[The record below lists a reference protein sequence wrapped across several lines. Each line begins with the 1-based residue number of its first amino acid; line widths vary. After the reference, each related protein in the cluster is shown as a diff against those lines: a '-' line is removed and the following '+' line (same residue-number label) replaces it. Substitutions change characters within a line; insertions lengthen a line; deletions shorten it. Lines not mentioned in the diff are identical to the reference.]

1 MKAKMADC
9 QKKQKKT
16 QWKTRLLTLTLIL
29 MTALFFACTPQ
40 AQPGN
45 VSEPSPTP
53 ETPVLT
59 PEPVETSGQG
69 TTGPAPSGSGS
80 DEIPIEE
87 IDGVAGPDDVLPPT
101 REYEEYKALNSDVI
115 GWITVPN
122 TKIDYPVVRAADNEY
137 YLTHNVEKQK
147 SKHGAIFMDYR
158 NADRE
163 QTYHII
169 LYGHNMKNGTMFH
182 DLNNYKQRSFFEE
195 NRVITFNWGGDETK
209 WEVYLAF
216 VWHGGPVYW
225 HTRFNISTPAENF
238 AQYMNDVVS
247 YMKSEKYTIYDD
259 TVTIKPSDQVLTLS
273 TCTYEYDQS
282 RYVVSARRIK

>member
-1 MKAKMADC
+1 MAVR
-9 QKKQKKT
+9 QSKQNRK
-16 QWKTRLLTLTLIL
+16 QWKTRALGILLVAL
-29 MTALFFACTPQ
+29 TALLFACTPQ
-40 AQPGN
+40 TQPGA
-45 VSEPSPTP
+45 VTDPSPTP
-53 ETPVLT
+53 QTPAMT
-59 PEPVETSGQG
+59 PEPVETAGQG
-69 TTGPAPSGSGS
+69 TQSPAPSASGSG
-80 DEIPIEE
+80 EIPVEE
-87 IDGVAGPDDVLPPT
+87 IDGVADPDDVLPPT
-101 REYEEYKALNSDVI
+101 RAYDEYKKLNSDVI

-137 YLTHNVEKQK
+137 YLTHNVEKKK

-158 NADRE
+158 NADKE
-163 QTYHII
+163 QRYHII

-195 NRVITFNWGGDETK
+195 NRVITFNWDGAESK

-225 HTRFNISTPAENF
+225 HTRFNAKTPEENF
-238 AQYMNDVVS
+238 AEYMNEIVS

-259 TVTIKPSDQVLTLS
+259 TVIIKPSDQVLTLS

-282 RYVVSARRIK
+282 RYVVCARRIK

>member
-1 MKAKMADC
+1 MAVGRW
-9 QKKQKKT
+9 KQIT
-16 QWKTRLLTLTLIL
+16 AQWKTRALSIVLIAC
-29 MTALFFACTPQ
+29 TALLFACAPQ
-40 AQPGN
+40 AQPGED
-45 VSEPSPTP
+45 VALSPTP
-53 ETPVLT
+53 KAPVIT

-69 TTGPAPSGSGS
+69 VQSPAPSASGS
-80 DEIPIEE
+80 SEISIEE
-87 IDGVAGPDDVLPPT
+87 IDGVADPDDVLPPT
-101 REYEEYKALNSDVI
+101 RPYDEYKKLNSDVI

-137 YLTHNVEKQK
+137 YLTHNVEQAE
-147 SKHGAIFMDYR
+147 SEHGAIFMDYR
-158 NADRE
+158 NADKE
-163 QTYHII
+163 QQYHII

-182 DLNNYKQRSFFEE
+182 DLNNYKQRSFFEK
-195 NRVITFNWGGDETK
+195 NRVITFNWDGQETK

-216 VWHGGPVYW
+216 VWHKGGPVYW
-225 HTRFNISTPAENF
+225 HTRFNAKTPAENF
-238 AQYMNDVVS
+238 AEYMNEIVS